1 MPIQYF
7 AILGL
12 CIASLI
18 FETGEN
24 HCEWFSLHD
33 KGSSLSSK
41 SAWSELLW
49 RSRGTKEKLHQCIYK
64 ENKSLF
70 SWPTLKLRRQFD
82 SRKTVIREDPTGSP
96 FICFVYF

>member
-1 MPIQYF
+1 MAIQYF

-12 CIASLI
+12 CIAPLI
-18 FETGEN
+18 FDTGEN

-49 RSRGTKEKLHQCIYK
+49 RSQGTREKLHHCINK

-70 SWPTLKLRRQFD
+70 SLPTSKLRQQFD
-82 SRKTVIREDPTGSP
+82 SRKTVIGEDSTGSL
-96 FICFVYF
+96 FICSVYL

>member
-1 MPIQYF
+1 MAIQYF

-33 KGSSLSSK
+33 KGQQFVVQISLV
-41 SAWSELLW
+41 
-49 RSRGTKEKLHQCIYK
+49 GTVMAIARDKGEIAPVHLQG
-64 ENKSLF
+64 
-70 SWPTLKLRRQFD
+70 R
-82 SRKTVIREDPTGSP
+82 
-96 FICFVYF
+96 